1 MLSQIT
7 QQTKPTK
14 RKNKTSTR
22 KLRYSKSRTDKKT
35 RWILHI
41 SNLLYRQRANKT
53 RKNKQ
58 AHSNRL
64 WNKTPVN
71 TIKRYKDK
79 LLYRRNKKTKETT
92 EETVKTEKRK
102 QKLSK
107 DKRED
112 TKGISKDIQQK
123 ERYTKQNNLAIKEV

>member
-1 MLSQIT
+1 ML
-7 QQTKPTK
+7 
-14 RKNKTSTR
+14 KNKNR
-22 KLRYSKSRTDKKT
+22 IKIQGLKKPV
-35 RWILHI
+35 RVLGLHQLPENCDI
-41 SNLLYRQRANKT
+41 AKAELIKKPDGYYIYLTLYRQRANKT

-64 WNKTPVN
+64 WNKTSVN
-71 TIKRYKDK
+71 TIKWYKDK

-92 EETVKTEKRK
+92 EETGKTEKRK

-112 TKGISKDIQQK
+112 TKGISKDIQ
-123 ERYTKQNNLAIKEV
+123 